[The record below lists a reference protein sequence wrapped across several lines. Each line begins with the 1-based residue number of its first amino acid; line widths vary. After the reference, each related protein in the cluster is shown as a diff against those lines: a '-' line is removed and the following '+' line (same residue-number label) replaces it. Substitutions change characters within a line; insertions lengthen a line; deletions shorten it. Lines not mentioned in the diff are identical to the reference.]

1 MATQVRS
8 QGRASSS
15 KIESPSDIGN
25 SPEDRWVTPGGI
37 RVSFRAE
44 PFVAGRCTTD
54 PRDLWLHQEHAR
66 LSLLRGFDEL
76 LCLEGLHGV
85 EHLPHQIET
94 VRKVLRHF
102 RGRVLLADE
111 VGLGKTIEA
120 CLLLREYLL
129 RGMARRV
136 LILVP
141 APLVSQWHEEL
152 STKFD
157 LEFTV
162 PPKGVTSDRAEFWT
176 RHDRVLA
183 SLSFVKVKKRSTIV
197 AAQPWDLVIVD
208 EAHHCKNRATL
219 NWQLVNSLQRRFMFL
234 LSATPVQNNLLEL
247 YNLLTLLAPGHL
259 RTEAD
264 FKKHYVKRGNPRDAV
279 NRERLRSLLGEVM
292 VRNTRS
298 LVQLNLPARYAQTV
312 VAHPEGAEAE
322 LYRKLTAYLRIRG
335 AGLANGIESIDE
347 PTDETS
353 DDELEEAGPTVDA
366 VTDVVTSIART
377 GDEDSLKAE
386 LQQSSTDAS
395 NSAASVPTAVSRMQL
410 SGLLAAQ
417 GSHPVTVAASLERIA
432 LADPEAAALARLAA
446 SIGESAKDAR
456 LLELVQQSQGHKLLI
471 FVNFRRTLA
480 HLERLF
486 RSKGLEFSVF
496 SGEQSAKEKDEA
508 VAAFR
513 DRVPIMLC
521 TESGGEGR
529 NLQFADTLINYDLPW
544 NPMKIEQRIGRVHR
558 YGQTREVF
566 VFNLCTDNSLEA
578 RILNVLNEKIRM
590 FELVVGEVGSILGNL
605 EDGDQFESLV
615 LNLWLKSR
623 DDVELERSF
632 TTLGETLLEAQEQY
646 VQTKELDE
654 ALFGEDFQ

>member
-1 MATQVRS
+1 MPSQIS
-8 QGRASSS
+8 QGRSS
-15 KIESPSDIGN
+15 N
-25 SPEDRWVTPGGI
+25 SAGISSADVVEPYTDRWVTPGGI
-37 RVSFRAE
+37 SVTFRAE
-44 PFVAGRCTTD
+44 PLPPARGGAG

-76 LCLEGLHGV
+76 LCLEGLQGV

-136 LILVP
+136 LILTP

-152 STKFD
+152 CSKFD
-157 LEFTV
+157 LSFTI
-162 PPKGVTSDRAEFWT
+162 PPRGGAADRGEFW
-176 RHDRVLA
+176 RQHDHILA
-183 SLSFVKVKKRSTIV
+183 SLPFAKNKKRSAHV

-219 NWQLVNSLQRRFMFL
+219 NWQLVNSLQRRYMFL
-234 LSATPVQNNLLEL
+234 LSATPVQNNLIEL
-247 YNLLTLLAPGHL
+247 YNLLTLLSPGHL

-264 FKKHYVKRGNPRDAV
+264 FKRQYVKRGNPRDAL
-279 NRERLRSLLGEVM
+279 NRQRLRSLLGEVM

-298 LVQLNLPARYAQTV
+298 LVQLDLPPRYAQTV
-312 VAHPEGAEAE
+312 LAKPTGIEAEFYRGLADYLRSRGSGLLKHLKPTDDVDTDDSDATDPGAEIDHSD
-322 LYRKLTAYLRIRG
+322 LG
-335 AGLANGIESIDE
+335 QSI
-347 PTDETS
+347 
-353 DDELEEAGPTVDA
+353 
-366 VTDVVTSIART
+366 
-377 GDEDSLKAE
+377 
-386 LQQSSTDAS
+386 
-395 NSAASVPTAVSRMQL
+395 AVSRMQL
-410 SGLLAAQ
+410 SSLLAAS
-417 GSHPVTVAASLERIA
+417 GSHPVTVAAALERIA
-432 LADPEAAALARLAA
+432 SVDPQAAALSRLAA
-446 SIGESAKDAR
+446 SIDQSAKDAR
-456 LLELVQQSQGHKLLI
+456 LLELIHSSQRHKLLI
-471 FVNFRRTLA
+471 FVNFRRTLT
-480 HLERLF
+480 HLIELLRTQGV
-486 RSKGLEFSVF
+486 SFSVF
-496 SGEQSAKEKDEA
+496 SGEQSAHEKDAA

-513 DRVPIMLC
+513 EHVPIMLC

-566 VFNLCTDNSLEA
+566 VFNLCTADSLEE
-578 RILNVLNEKIRM
+578 RILKVLNEKIRM

-605 EDGDQFESLV
+605 EDGEQFEALV
-615 LNLWLKSR
+615 LNLWLQSR
-623 DDVELERSF
+623 DDAELEQSF
-632 TTLGETLLEAQEQY
+632 AALGETLLEAQQQY
-646 VQTKELDE
+646 VQAKELDE

>member
-1 MATQVRS
+1 MPSQVYPPGRSERSAVVSTPATVN
-8 QGRASSS
+8 AFD
-15 KIESPSDIGN
+15 E
-25 SPEDRWVTPGGI
+25 RWVTPGGI
-37 RVSFRAE
+37 PVSFHVE
-44 PFVAGRCTTD
+44 PFHTGRRTVD

-76 LCLEGLHGV
+76 LCLEGLHDV

-102 RGRVLLADE
+102 HGRVLLADE

-136 LILVP
+136 LILTP

-152 STKFD
+152 SAKFD

-162 PPKGVTSDRAEFWT
+162 PSKGVAADRPEFWAT
-176 RHDRVLA
+176 HERVLA
-183 SLSFVKVKKRSTIV
+183 SLAFVKTKKRAAIV

-234 LSATPVQNNLLEL
+234 LSATPVQNNLVEL

-264 FKKHYVKRGNPRDAV
+264 FKKLYVKRGNPRDPV
-279 NRERLRSLLGEVM
+279 NRERLRSLLSEVM
-292 VRNTRS
+292 IRNTRS
-298 LVQLNLPARYAQTV
+298 LVQLDLPPRYAHTV
-312 VAHPEGAEAE
+312 LAKPEGDEAE
-322 LYRKLTAYLRIRG
+322 LYRSLTEYLRCRG
-335 AGLANGIESIDE
+335 SGLAAIAGLADDAAEEDGKQTDPIIDAAA
-347 PTDETS
+347 D
-353 DDELEEAGPTVDA
+353 
-366 VTDVVTSIART
+366 I
-377 GDEDSLKAE
+377 
-386 LQQSSTDAS
+386 
-395 NSAASVPTAVSRMQL
+395 SAPVSRLQL
-410 SGLLAAQ
+410 SSLLAAQ

-432 LADPEAAALARLAA
+432 HVDPRAAELARLAS
-446 SIGESAKDAR
+446 SIGASAKDAR
-456 LLELVQQSQGHKLLI
+456 LLELIQQSEGHKLLI

-480 HLERLF
+480 HIA
-486 RSKGLEFSVF
+486 GLLKAKNVAFSVF
-496 SGEQSAKEKDEA
+496 SGEQTAHEKDEA

-513 DRVPIMLC
+513 DSVPIMLC

-558 YGQTREVF
+558 YGQKRDVF
-566 VFNLCTDNSLEA
+566 IFNLCTAGSLEE

-590 FELVVGEVGSILGNL
+590 FELVVGEVSSILGNL

-615 LNLWLKSR
+615 LSLWLRSR
-623 DDVELERSF
+623 DDAELEQSF
-632 TTLGETLLEAQEQY
+632 VALGETLLDAQEQY
-646 VQTKELDE
+646 VQAKELDE